1 MLTLPICRIICS
13 VLSLFILL
21 LYNLLIPSLK
31 FMCISWMLCSW
42 CRWVTFHLGWTSI
55 LLVVRCCSNLLYDRL
70 CGWLIEISW
79 RLCIT
84 VILSFYLHLSLIL
97 FCNLISRATLTLI
110 SLFISNSDMLL
121 RFRLVKLIQMLLKLM
136 LVWISLVLWGIIS
149 GLSEILLISL
159 IHFSELIYNFK
170 L

>member
-21 LYNLLIPSLK
+21 LYNLLVPSLK
-31 FMCISWMLCSW
+31 FISISRMLCSL
-42 CRWVTFHLGWTSI
+42 CRWVTFYLGWTSI
-55 LLVVRCCSNLLYDRL
+55 LLVVRCCSNLLYNRL
-70 CGWLIEISW
+70 CGWLIEITW

-84 VILSFYLHLSLIL
+84 VILCFYLHLSLIL
-97 FCNLISRATLTLI
+97 LNNLISRATLTLI
-110 SLFISNSDMLL
+110 SLFIGNSNMLL
-121 RFRLVKLIQMLLKLM
+121 RFRLIKLIQMLLKLM
-136 LVWISLVLWGIIS
+136 LVWISLILWGIIS

>member
-31 FMCISWMLCSW
+31 IICISRMLCSW
-42 CRWVTFHLGWTSI
+42 CRWVSFYLGWASI

-149 GLSEILLISL
+149 GLSEILLISF